1 MFILISVFIHKQAMM
16 YYKVRE
22 SPTYVIMSLTY
33 VKYVIMSLTY
43 VKYVIMSLTYVI
55 MSLTL
60 VMQFYILIFSVLLRF
75 YLFNVLFVRF
85 SPKSSKLTQ

>member
-1 MFILISVFIHKQAMM
+1 MM

-33 VKYVIMSLTY
+33 V
-43 VKYVIMSLTYVI
+43 I

-60 VMQFYILIFSVLLRF
+60 VKQFYILIFNVYYDFIFLMYSLLDC
-75 YLFNVLFVRF
+75 L
-85 SPKSSKLTQ
+85 

>member
-1 MFILISVFIHKQAMM
+1 MFILISVCIHTQAMM

-33 VKYVIMSLTY
+33 VTYATMSLTYVIMSLTY
-43 VKYVIMSLTYVI
+43 VTYVTMSLTYVI

-60 VMQFYILIFSVLLRF
+60 VIQFYILIF
-75 YLFNVLFVRF
+75 NVYYDFIF
-85 SPKSSKLTQ
+85 LTYSL